1 MPTPTLILDLVANA
15 QVQRDENGIRILR
28 SGYIKDID
36 TSLPPE
42 QILVSALAVSG
53 MPTYLT
59 AFPVAGLESCLLRR
73 VLIDTFPGVN
83 NKVKVLLYYDTGGPA
98 TPPPSTFIL
107 SRNTTLVE
115 RITEVHPRDWEPIT
129 IGWTNPNDSS
139 DVRKDDTA
147 QLRYLTPFQRLV
159 ATGYFI
165 GEPPDEMISALG
177 KVNSLSWR
185 GYDTGYWLYASQSD
199 VTQDRGLSYMISLE
213 FWNRIVEDWSQAA
226 VFRDQHG
233 QFLKVDPTDASDL
246 RDSSYSYGIE
256 RRNGIVKVGLYDTD
270 DFNSIFGF

>member
-1 MPTPTLILDLVANA
+1 MPTPTLVLDLVANA
-15 QVQRDENGIRILR
+15 QVQQDQNGTRILR

-42 QILVSALAVSG
+42 QVLVSALAVSG
-53 MPTYLT
+53 MPAYLS
-59 AFPVAGLESCLLRR
+59 AFPAPGYESCLCRR
-73 VLIDTFPGVN
+73 RFVEPLANVN
-83 NKVKVLLYYDTGGPA
+83 NKARVLLGYDTGGPA